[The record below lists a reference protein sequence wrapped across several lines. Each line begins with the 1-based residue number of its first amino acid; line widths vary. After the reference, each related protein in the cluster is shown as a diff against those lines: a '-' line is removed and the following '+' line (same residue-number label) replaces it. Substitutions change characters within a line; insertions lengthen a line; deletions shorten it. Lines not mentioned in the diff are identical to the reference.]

1 VAGRS
6 FCYTTTIMKGLSPEL
21 IFSIANDLKEI
32 PQPEWDNLFGK
43 DLIESYGYQKTLEES
58 SLEEFSFKYLIAKR
72 GNSLVAVI
80 PFFITEFPLTTLI
93 DGNIHRIANKFRN
106 FLKLKLIF
114 MGSITTEEFYFG
126 ISKEE
131 DLCLVMDGA
140 LQKISELC
148 NREKIS
154 GITFYNLSDKN
165 KLLAEYLN
173 EKGFFKME
181 SLPSTIIKI
190 EGNSI
195 EDYIKTLS
203 RNTRKDL
210 RKKLKK
216 SSSQAQLITKIRND
230 VDDIIDEIYR
240 LYMNNFDESSVHFE
254 ILTAEFFRKISK
266 NMPGVAKFFITY
278 DKEKIVAF
286 NLCFI
291 KGDFCIDKFI
301 GLDSKL
307 AQKYHLYFTTLYH
320 NLDWCIKNGIRFYQ
334 PGATDYHPKIRFGA
348 KLIPLFVYSKAF
360 NPVLNYFLKSIF
372 RLIEPK
378 NLDSSFRY
386 LKDTENKIFIS
397 D

>member
-1 VAGRS
+1 
-6 FCYTTTIMKGLSPEL
+6 MQGLKSEL
-21 IFSIANDLKEI
+21 TFFIINSLKEI

-58 SLEEFSFKYLIAKR
+58 GLKEFSFGYIIAKR
-72 GNSLVAVI
+72 NNALAAII
-80 PFFITEFPLTTLI
+80 PFFISEFPLTTLI
-93 DGNIHRIANKFRN
+93 DGKIHKIANRFKN
-106 FLKLKLIF
+106 FLKLRLIF

-131 DLCLVMDGA
+131 SLRSVMEGA
-140 LQKISELC
+140 L
-148 NREKIS
+148 EKIS
-154 GITFYNLSDKN
+154 DLCKKEKIAGIVFYNLSEKD
-165 KLLAEYLN
+165 KLLAGYLN
-173 EKGFFKME
+173 EEGFFKME
-181 SLPSTIIKI
+181 SLPSTIIRI
-190 EGNSI
+190 EGSSV
-195 EDYIKTLS
+195 EEYIKTLS

-216 SSSQAQLITKIRND
+216 SSSQVQLVTKIRD
-230 VDDIIDEIYR
+230 HVDDIIDEIYR

-254 ILTAEFFRKISK
+254 VLTADFFRKISK

-291 KGDFCIDKFI
+291 KGEFCIDKFI
-301 GLDSKL
+301 GLDSEL
-307 AQKYHLYFTTLYH
+307 AHKYHLYFTTLYH

-348 KLIPLFVYSKAF
+348 KLIPLFIYSKAL
-360 NPVLNYFLKSIF
+360 NPALNYFLKSIF

-378 NLDSSFRY
+378 NLDSSFKC
-386 LKDTENKIFIS
+386 LKDTENKIFIPG
-397 D
+397 